1 MINDVVVDAAAAGS
15 GAEPELPPYEGVAL
29 ANVRLVKGDLDAAV
43 ALAAL
48 MASDAIGF
56 DTESKPTF
64 RKGEVSTGPHLI
76 QLAADEI
83 VYLFQSTGA
92 VHIDVLKAILE
103 SPTIVKA
110 GFGLRDDLKRLQT
123 KFGIETANVVD
134 LAILLR
140 DDKYNDRRK
149 DIGAKTA
156 VARFFGKKL
165 QKSKRTS
172 TTNWA
177 NPHLNDRQIL
187 YAADD
192 AQVAL
197 KVYRVWKAQQAE
209 NVSVVRS

>member
-1 MINDVVVDAAAAGS
+1 MNDVVVDSQISAAPADNAS
-15 GAEPELPPYEGVAL
+15 EPELPPYEGIAL
-29 ANVRLVKGDLDAAV
+29 ANVRLVSSAADAAV
-43 ALAAL
+43 ALVAL
-48 MASDAIGF
+48 MASDAVGF

-76 QLAADEI
+76 QLATDEI
-83 VYLFQSTGA
+83 VYLFQSIGTA
-92 VHIDVLKAILE
+92 HVDVLKAILE
-103 SPTIVKA
+103 SPKVIKA
-110 GFGLRDDLKRLQT
+110 GFGLRDDLKRLQI

-134 LAILLR
+134 LAIALR
-140 DDKYNDRRK
+140 DDKYDDRRK

-177 NPHLNDRQIL
+177 NANLNDRQIL

-197 KVYRVWKAQQAE
+197 KVYRVWKG
-209 NVSVVRS
+209 

>member
-1 MINDVVVDAAAAGS
+1 MVDEAL
-15 GAEPELPPYEGVAL
+15 AESAVEPTLPPYEGIAL
-29 ANVRLVKGDLDAAV
+29 ADVRLVSSDADAA
-43 ALAAL
+43 AAL
-48 MASDAIGF
+48 QALTASDAIGF

-76 QLAADEI
+76 QLATDEI
-83 VYLFQSTGA
+83 VYLFQSTGTA
-92 VHIDVLKAILE
+92 HVDALKAILE
-103 SPTIVKA
+103 SPNIVKA
-110 GFGLRDDLKRLQT
+110 GFGLRDDLKRLQV

-134 LAILLR
+134 LAIALR
-140 DDKYNDRRK
+140 DDKYNDRHK

-177 NPHLNDRQIL
+177 NPHLTDRQIL

-197 KVYRVWKAQQAE
+197 KVYRVW
-209 NVSVVRS
+209 RR

>member
-1 MINDVVVDAAAAGS
+1 MNDVVVDSQIGAAPADNAS
-15 GAEPELPPYEGVAL
+15 EPELPPYEGIAL
-29 ANVRLVKGDLDAAV
+29 ANVRLVSSNADAAV
-43 ALAAL
+43 ALTAL

-76 QLAADEI
+76 QLATDEI
-83 VYLFQSTGA
+83 VYLFQSIGTA
-92 VHIDVLKAILE
+92 HVDVLKAILE
-103 SPTIVKA
+103 SPKVVKA
-110 GFGLRDDLKRLQT
+110 GFGLRDDLKRLQI

-134 LAILLR
+134 LAIALR
-140 DDKYNDRRK
+140 DDKYDDRRK

-177 NPHLNDRQIL
+177 NANLNDRQIL

-197 KVYRVWKAQQAE
+197 KVYRVWKG
-209 NVSVVRS
+209 